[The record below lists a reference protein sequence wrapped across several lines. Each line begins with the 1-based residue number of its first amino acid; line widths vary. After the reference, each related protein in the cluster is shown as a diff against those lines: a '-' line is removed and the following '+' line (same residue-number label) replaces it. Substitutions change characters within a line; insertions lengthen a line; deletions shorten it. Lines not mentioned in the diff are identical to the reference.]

1 MIALTIC
8 EDWVIHMLGI
18 GRWKFFADVFMYKGD
33 IIINI
38 AEKDGKYDIAPE
50 IPDFH
55 EGLKYEFLET
65 KVSGNT
71 LHLEAEATL
80 LPGKKRVSADLIFNG
95 DKCTAKISVPYLG
108 TLELDNG
115 VKIG

>member
-1 MIALTIC
+1 
-8 EDWVIHMLGI
+8 MLGI
-18 GRWKFFADVFMYKGD
+18 GRWKFFVDVFTYKGD
-33 IIINI
+33 IIISVS
-38 AEKDGKYDIAPE
+38 EKCGEYDIAPE

-55 EGLKYEFLET
+55 EGLKYDLLET

-71 LHLEAEATL
+71 LHLEAVTTL
-80 LPGKKRVSADLIFNG
+80 LPGKKKVSADLTFNG
-95 DKCTAKISVPYLG
+95 DKCTAKIQVPYLG